1 MEILR
6 LVGGVQRLNGL
17 REEVEH
23 WFVRHRVAQDVI
35 ENFGDE
41 QADGLFVRI
50 AGAVRPLRYETAG
63 FAEGGKTGDGVVG
76 RDLDERERHI
86 FANRILAAEAI
97 NHIINATARA
107 CICVEDVR
115 FVRVRL
121 QRQYYRVSRE

>member
-41 QADGLFVRI
+41 QADGLFVGI
-50 AGAVRPLRYETAG
+50 AGAVRPLRCKSAG
-63 FAEGGKTGDGVVG
+63 FAEGGKTGDRVVG

>member
-41 QADGLFVRI
+41 QADGLLVRI
-50 AGAVRPLRYETAG
+50 AGAVRPLRCKSAG
-63 FAEGGKTGDGVVG
+63 FTE
-76 RDLDERERHI
+76 
-86 FANRILAAEAI
+86 
-97 NHIINATARA
+97 
-107 CICVEDVR
+107 CW
-115 FVRVRL
+115 
-121 QRQYYRVSRE
+121 